1 VRVVFDI
8 NINIISGKKLYISP
22 FLQFMMKDYYKEIKE
37 HFQNKEFTISNICE
51 VLDVAESTA
60 YSIIKRMKKR
70 NLIIS
75 PVRGIFVLS
84 NPKKISI
91 PSDINMMRNHLLETI
106 TRTFSFTGL
115 SILEPFLHHIP
126 FVSIYHLFVEPGSA
140 EDFKEKVK
148 HISKVVVLI
157 EPSLND
163 IHLIL
168 DKIDAKKVVII
179 RENKYFYASK
189 KGLHSK
195 EGAFVDLYFEVTREK
210 IPFIRGDVDEIFK
223 SLVLN
228 NLINFSH
235 LFKYA
240 NERGIKNEIKEYL
253 TKIAEDIEIPKKA
266 LK

>member
-1 VRVVFDI
+1 M
-8 NINIISGKKLYISP
+8 NIHIISGKKLYISP
-22 FLQFMMKDYYKEIKE
+22 FLHSIMKDYYKEIKE
-37 HFQNKEFTISNICE
+37 QFQNEKFTISDICG
-51 VLDVAESTA
+51 VLDIAESTA
-60 YSIIKRMKKR
+60 YSIIKEMKKR
-70 NLIIS
+70 NLIMS

-91 PSDINMMRNHLLETI
+91 PKEIRTMRNHLLETI
-106 TRTFSFTGL
+106 TRTFSFTAL

-140 EDFKEKVK
+140 EDFKEKIK
-148 HISKVVVLI
+148 NISESVILI
-157 EPSLND
+157 EPSLDD

-168 DKIDAKKVVII
+168 EKIDAKKLVII

-189 KGLHSK
+189 NGLHSK
-195 EGAFVDLYFEVTREK
+195 EGAFIDLYFEVTREK

-228 NLINFSH
+228 DLINFSH

-240 NERGIKNEIKEYL
+240 NERGIKNEIKDYL
-253 TKIAEDIEIPKKA
+253 TKIAKDIEIPKAA